1 MITLRV
7 LPYDTILSVKAKIQ
21 DRENIQIDH
30 QRLIFGTKQLDDNQT
45 LSDYHIKNTSTL
57 TLVLRLVGGMQIFVK
72 TPTDKI
78 ITREVESS
86 HTIENVKAK
95 IQDKKGILPDEQRI
109 SFVDKQLEDDRIL
122 NDYHIQKESSS
133 QLVRQ
138 LQDDDQ

>member
-1 MITLRV
+1 M
-7 LPYDTILSVKAKIQ
+7 KAKIQ

-86 HTIENVKAK
+86 DTIENVKAK

-109 SFVDKQLEDDRIL
+109 IFVDKQLEDDRTL

-138 LQDDDQ
+138 LQDGDQ